1 MVKKLGFAASIAALL
16 ALIVLCQAGSRILK
30 GGFARGEETL
40 GSAYSAEN
48 GRLIVLDPG
57 HGGMDGGKEGVN
69 GAKEKDINLQI
80 SLTIKELLEEEGVE
94 VVMTRDTEER
104 IGEDQVSDLKARVDI
119 MNKEKP
125 VLAVSIH
132 QNSYHEESVHGA
144 QLFYHNQ
151 SKEGARA
158 AAIIQEALREID
170 PENTKEAKANNTYY
184 ILKKTEV
191 PTVIAECGFLS
202 NYEEA
207 QRLVSEE
214 YQRELAGAIVKGIL
228 QYINE

>member
-30 GGFARGEETL
+30 GGFALGEETL

-80 SLTIKELLEEEGVE
+80 SLIIKELLEEEGVE

-132 QNSYHEESVHGA
+132 QSAVVLPQPVKGR
-144 QLFYHNQ
+144 
-151 SKEGARA
+151 GAR
-158 AAIIQEALREID
+158 RS
-170 PENTKEAKANNTYY
+170 YY
-184 ILKKTEV
+184 SGDFAGDR
-191 PTVIAECGFLS
+191 PG
-202 NYEEA
+202 
-207 QRLVSEE
+207 E
-214 YQRELAGAIVKGIL
+214 YKRGKSK
-228 QYINE
+228 